1 MKPEEKTLTPAHP
14 GMTRR
19 HALQGLVA
27 TAAPWGLAGKAQAAI
42 AGNNQVASWAVAT
55 APTIYAQAYAR
66 RFTNPFFNPLDPAA
80 FGPVSAVY
88 KPDPGATNIYTIT
101 TVQGTQAVLGIP
113 GIQTKIWGYS
123 NYELGPTF
131 PGRSFEVRSGAPVTV
146 RWRNG
151 LAIGATPLPHI
162 LPVDQ
167 TITIQTPTTGVP
179 IAVHHHGGDTAFE
192 FDGTPYQWQT
202 PSRQEIGPGLLA
214 DNSLAQLATDIPAVS
229 YTYDNNQEASLHWY
243 HDHAESVTRIN
254 VAAGLAG
261 LYVVRDANEDSLI
274 AANKIPARAFEMA
287 IVLQDRTFDAAGQ
300 LTYTANPVDYPV
312 PLAPTF
318 PRNMPTHMPEQF
330 GDVICVNGRAWPVAK
345 VEPRCYRVRL
355 LNGSDSRFYTLN
367 FGAQT
372 GVYQIGTDLGLLNK
386 GVKLNR
392 VTIAPGERLDL
403 VLDFG
408 AYAGKPTS
416 VVNVTNSAPTPFPGG
431 VAPVTGTAQVMR
443 FAVSLPKSAA
453 PNPSALLLP
462 STNLRPLLPALPARP
477 VAPPLV
483 RRILLGEGVDRYGR
497 ITPLLGTY
505 NPAGGA
511 ANTGTLSMHDPIT
524 ERPLVGTTELWEFWN
539 TTVDAHPMH
548 MHLVQFRV
556 LDRQP
561 LTGTLAATVM
571 SNGWAGVKLQP
582 GARLGAAAAPPAS
595 ERGWKD
601 TVICPPG
608 QVTRV
613 VAQFNRPGT
622 YVYHCHI
629 LSHEEHDMMRF
640 YQVIDPATKILPDG
654 LYTISSVGSG
664 KLMDVLGGSTAD
676 GAAVVQ
682 WRTNGG
688 KNQQWQLKS
697 LGNGEYSLK
706 AVHSGKVLD
715 VNGGQK
721 VAGVPVIQWP
731 WHGGANQRWRVE
743 DLGNGTYRI
752 VSVNSGLVLDVFGG
766 STVDGTKIIQ
776 WPWNAQNNQKWKFD
790 LVI

>member
-1 MKPEEKTLTPAHP
+1 MTQPDQKLAPPSP
-14 GMTRR
+14 GLTRR
-19 HALQGLVA
+19 QALQGLAA
-27 TAAPWGLAGKAQAAI
+27 TAAPWGLIGQAQAAI
-42 AGNNQVASWAVAT
+42 AGNNQVTSWAIST
-55 APTIYAQAYAR
+55 APTVYQAAYAR
-66 RFTNPFFNPLDPAA
+66 RFTNPFFNPLNPTA
-80 FGPVSAVY
+80 FGAVSAVY
-88 KPDPGATNIYTIT
+88 KPDPGTTNVYTIT

-113 GIQTKIWGYS
+113 GVQTRIWGYS

-131 PGRSFEVRSGAPVTV
+131 PGRTFEVRSGAPVTV

-151 LAIGATPLPHI
+151 LSTGATPLPHI

-214 DNSLAQLATDIPAVS
+214 DNSLKQLATDVPAVS

-274 AANKIPARAFEMA
+274 AANVIPGRAHELAM
-287 IVLQDRTFDAAGQ
+287 VLQDRTFDANGQ

-330 GDVICVNGRAWPVAK
+330 GDVICVNGLAWPVLK
-345 VEPRCYRVRL
+345 VEPRPYRVRL

-367 FGAQT
+367 FGSLV
-372 GVYQIGTDLGLLNK
+372 GVYQIGTDLGLLNT
-386 GVKLNR
+386 GRKLTT
-392 VTIAPGERLDL
+392 VTIAPGERMDL

-408 AYAGKPTS
+408 LYRFLPQNVS
-416 VVNVTNSAPTPFPGG
+416 VTNSAPTPFPGG
-431 VAPVTGTAQVMR
+431 VAPVGGAQQVMR
-443 FAVSLPKSAA
+443 FSVTLPLSTA
-453 PNPSALLLP
+453 PVPVASRLP
-462 STNLRPLLPALPARP
+462 TTNLRPLLPALPAQP
-477 VAPPLV
+477 AVPPLV
-483 RRILLGEGVDRYGR
+483 RRIMLGEGVDKYGR

-505 NPAGGA
+505 DPAGGA
-511 ANTGTLSMHDPIT
+511 ANAGTLSMHDPIT

-556 LDRQP
+556 LNRQAF
-561 LTGTLAATVM
+561 TGTLAATVM
-571 SNGWAGVKLQP
+571 ANGWSGVRLQP
-582 GARLGAAAAPPAS
+582 KPALGAITQPPAG

-613 VAQFNRPGT
+613 VVQFNRPGT

-640 YQVIDPATKILPDG
+640 YQVIDPATRILPDG
-654 LYTISSVGSG
+654 LYTIRSLASNKVA
-664 KLMDVLGGSTAD
+664 DVNGGSTAD
-676 GAAVVQ
+676 GAAVIQ
-682 WRTNGG
+682 WPAHGG

-697 LGNGEYSLK
+697 LGNGEYSLQ
-706 AVHSGKVLD
+706 AVHSGKLLEVSGSL
-715 VNGGQK
+715 K
-721 VAGVPVIQWP
+721 TAGAPVVQWTAT
-731 WHGGANQRWRVE
+731 GAASQRWRIE

-752 VSVNSGLVLDVFGG
+752 VNVNSGLVLDVSGA
-766 STVDGTKIIQ
+766 STADGAKIIQ
-776 WPWNAQNNQKWKFD
+776 WPWHGQANQRWKID